1 MNKKEYEGWVIRAE
15 EVLQSS
21 NLFKDTSRQKIYKSY
36 NGQISALG
44 VSIWMSGLLPTL
56 VIYYQHQPEGGK
68 GPCRKNV
75 LEVIAKMLGNNE
87 TARTLLEKVLDL
99 EQQKK
104 EATDTQNQEMT
115 KGIAEEELNKLRTA
129 IVNSSVALKQVVR
142 TYKLED

>member
-1 MNKKEYEGWVIRAE
+1 MNKKEYEKWVIKAE
-15 EVLQSS
+15 ETLQSS
-21 NLFKDTSRQKIYKSY
+21 NLFKDAARQKIYKGY

-44 VSIWMSGLLPTL
+44 ISIWMSGLLPTL
-56 VIYYQHQPEGGK
+56 AIYYQHQPEGGN
-68 GPCRKNV
+68 GACRKNV

-104 EATDTQNQEMT
+104 EAMDAQDREET
-115 KGIAEEELNKLRTA
+115 KRIEKELDNLKNA
-129 IVNSSVALKQVVR
+129 IVDSSVALKQVVR